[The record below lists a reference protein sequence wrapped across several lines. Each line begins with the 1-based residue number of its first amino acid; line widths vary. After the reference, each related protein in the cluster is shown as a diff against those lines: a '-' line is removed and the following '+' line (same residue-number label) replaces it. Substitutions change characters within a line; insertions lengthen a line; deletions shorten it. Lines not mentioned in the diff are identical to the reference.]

1 LTRRVPAAGPRA
13 CALAVYTDE
22 TDRALGAR
30 ESGLEGVACVD
41 DAARGVV
48 LLCDLWRETGD
59 RRFHEWASR
68 LLDFVLYLR
77 RADGRFHNFIR
88 DWQGA
93 INADGP
99 TSFAGSTFWQ
109 ARALRALAKAHVVLQ
124 DPRVAEPLARGFA
137 FATDHPAPADVRAIE
152 VLAALD
158 LMRHGLTP
166 VLRETLERWCDEIA
180 ECRHGDV
187 LLNAPNEPMPPHIW
201 GHTQEGVLAEAAQ
214 LLDRPDLLEVAQRSA
229 RALIVPEV
237 KRAFPARTVQPYAV
251 AAAIYDLDRLHL
263 ATHDRTY
270 ARLRD
275 QARAWFDGRNSA
287 GRPVYDRAAGRVLD
301 GIDSGAVNPHSG
313 AESNVVAAQA
323 LFYEIAP
330 RATELLDQAGLVW
343 TRGEAEV
350 S

>member
-1 LTRRVPAAGPRA
+1 MEVAIGIAPIGHALLFAWGGSVPLFWLVAQLAHATGNGGRA
-13 CALAVYTDE
+13 MEALIA
-22 TDRALGAR
+22 
-30 ESGLEGVACVD
+30 SGLVAGVA
-41 DAARGVV
+41 
-48 LLCDLWRETGD
+48 
-59 RRFHEWASR
+59 
-68 LLDFVLYLR
+68 
-77 RADGRFHNFIR
+77 
-88 DWQGA
+88 
-93 INADGP
+93 
-99 TSFAGSTFWQ
+99 
-109 ARALRALAKAHVVLQ
+109 
-124 DPRVAEPLARGFA
+124 
-137 FATDHPAPADVRAIE
+137 DVTTTE
-152 VLAALD
+152 
-158 LMRHGLTP
+158 
-166 VLRETLERWCDEIA
+166 WCDEIV

-187 LLNAPNEPMPPHIW
+187 LLNAPDEPLPPHIW

-214 LLDRPDLLEVAQRSA
+214 LLDRPDLLEVAERSA

-330 RATELLDQAGLVW
+330 RATELLDEAGLVW
-343 TRGEAEV
+343 ARGEAEA